1 MKESRYRCGQQYST
15 CPACES
21 PGVFP
26 GAKQTIFVNWVVLD
40 RVNKTVMKGK
50 SSLVADMEDLNTTS
64 HTPID
69 SIKQQERPLQNV
81 NQIMSSLP

>member
-1 MKESRYRCGQQYST
+1 MVSST
-15 CPACES
+15 ALAQHVQVLGFSLVPN
-21 PGVFP
+21 
-26 GAKQTIFVNWVVLD
+26 KQTIFVNWVVLD

-50 SSLVADMEDLNTTS
+50 SFLVADMEDLNTTS

-81 NQIMSSLP
+81 SQIMSSLP